1 MQVAIRDQEY
11 IMTLNVKDDVVKAA
25 MSNNIVKQRL
35 LNAINDKHETHF
47 IASDT
52 EIIDLTDKHLCKYC
66 GDVANGPDE
75 DVLCEDC
82 RYTFGHAFYSEL

>member
-1 MQVAIRDQEY
+1 MKVAIRDEEY
-11 IMTLNVKDDVVKAA
+11 IIALDIKDDIAEAA
-25 MSNNIVKQRL
+25 MSNDTVKQKL
-35 LNAINDKHETHF
+35 LNVVNKKYGTNF
-47 IASDT
+47 KLSDT
-52 EIIDLTDKHLCKYC
+52 EILNLKGKHLCKYC